1 MYLTEEKLLQWSTQE
16 STDLSSNAYHFIKEH
31 LFELPFV
38 VAHHNDFEAFLQ
50 GSYANA
56 TNIKRDSDVDIV
68 LLYNGIFRYDDKA
81 LSDDSK
87 RARNSYYSRA
97 AMSFKQCKDTIYVQL
112 RNLLSQHSRVKNVI
126 YNAKS
131 IKIILQTPN
140 IEVDVVPCFLYKK
153 YRSFS
158 LQNPDSESHYTAGI
172 AFDNTDN
179 GDVIVNYPKQHI
191 ENGQKKN
198 KLANGQ
204 YKVTIRF
211 IKKIKSLSV
220 DKQIID
226 EQLASSYFIENLLY
240 NVPNNYFESSCIKT
254 FDNVLSYLAKSDLNA
269 FKCQHE
275 QWKLFGNNST
285 QWDLRKAEIFIQFL
299 KKVRDG
305 NYI

>member
-1 MYLTEEKLLQWSTQE
+1 M
-16 STDLSSNAYHFIKEH
+16 
-31 LFELPFV
+31 
-38 VAHHNDFEAFLQ
+38 
-50 GSYANA
+50 
-56 TNIKRDSDVDIV
+56 
-68 LLYNGIFRYDDKA
+68 
-81 LSDDSK
+81 
-87 RARNSYYSRA
+87 
-97 AMSFKQCKDTIYVQL
+97 
-112 RNLLSQHSRVKNVI
+112 
-126 YNAKS
+126 
-131 IKIILQTPN
+131 
-140 IEVDVVPCFLYKK
+140 
-153 YRSFS
+153 
-158 LQNPDSESHYTAGI
+158 
-172 AFDNTDN
+172 
-179 GDVIVNYPKQHI
+179 
-191 ENGQKKN
+191 
-198 KLANGQ
+198 ANGQ

-211 IKKIKSLSV
+211 IKKIKSLLV